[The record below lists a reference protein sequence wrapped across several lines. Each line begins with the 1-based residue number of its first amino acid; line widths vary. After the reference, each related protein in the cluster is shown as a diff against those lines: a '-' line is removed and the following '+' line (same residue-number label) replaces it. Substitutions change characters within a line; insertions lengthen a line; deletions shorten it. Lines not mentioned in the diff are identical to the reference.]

1 MKDILKALRWGTR
14 KTVVGLAV
22 LGLLVVNSTADP
34 QPADK
39 VMAVASDVEVMQS
52 QSLIGSSSAEVTLLH
67 GTMRTS
73 TPADLMISVTA
84 ETGLYTAVTTV
95 FTNESEARAKVLVWV
110 EIDGLRVPVSFDS
123 NGDGV
128 FDDPDDGRV
137 VFNNRDFGLSSI
149 NLLAV
154 LTAFEKT
161 RSANAF
167 NWIALNVG
175 PGVHSIVVK
184 GRLETIALSAATSAA
199 AVGKRTMIAEP
210 SKLANDV
217 TI

>member
-1 MKDILKALRWGTR
+1 MT
-14 KTVVGLAV
+14 
-22 LGLLVVNSTADP
+22 
-34 QPADK
+34 
-39 VMAVASDVEVMQS
+39 
-52 QSLIGSSSAEVTLLH
+52 
-67 GTMRTS
+67 
-73 TPADLMISVTA
+73 
-84 ETGLYTAVTTV
+84 
-95 FTNESEARAKVLVWV
+95 
-110 EIDGLRVPVSFDS
+110 FDS
-123 NGDGV
+123 NGDGI
-128 FDDPDDGRV
+128 FTDPDDGRV

-167 NWIALNVG
+167 NWVALNVG